1 MYSFNASWTVAFFV
15 RQLPKRKASSR
26 SLSPIGRLVG
36 IPHPSP
42 HKRRF
47 ARPII
52 RHARP
57 PTGVAHPNH
66 ATALQGRDAPW
77 GTPRGVSEAEKSPPS
92 PAILGV
98 GRDGSIAV
106 DHRACGVSGD

>member
-1 MYSFNASWTVAFFV
+1 MYSFNASLTVAFFV
-15 RQLPKRKASSR
+15 RWPPKRKASSR
-26 SLSPIGRLVG
+26 SSSPIGRLVG

-57 PTGVAHPNH
+57 PGGVAPPNP
-66 ATALQGRDAPW
+66 APAPKVEPP
-77 GTPRGVSEAEKSPPS
+77 GGNPRG
-92 PAILGV
+92 
-98 GRDGSIAV
+98 
-106 DHRACGVSGD
+106 GVSGGESPPPLPPLSASGGNVLVVL